1 MEDDPNVGTIVPVGQ
16 VKSSISGKSVE
27 LETQTHEIGLIVPPP
42 DIKAIA
48 DKTAQFVGKNG
59 ASQYQIWCNI
69 ESLSLRLGIR
79 MTVSSCSQ
87 WR

>member
-1 MEDDPNVGTIVPVGQ
+1 MEDTAHAIVPVGQ

-48 DKTAQFVGKNG
+48 DKTAQFVAKNG
-59 ASQYQIWCNI
+59 ASLCRDERKT
-69 ESLSLRLGIR
+69 ESL
-79 MTVSSCSQ
+79 
-87 WR
+87 